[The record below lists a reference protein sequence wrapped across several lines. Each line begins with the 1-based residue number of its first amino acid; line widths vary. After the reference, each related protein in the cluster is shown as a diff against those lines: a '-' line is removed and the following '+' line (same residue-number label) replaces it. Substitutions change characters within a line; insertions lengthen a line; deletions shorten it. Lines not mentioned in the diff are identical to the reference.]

1 VAGTGPRVG
10 VLEVSFSRQV
20 WGAELVSMEL
30 AEPLARRGV
39 DLTLAAPPGGELEEH
54 WRRRGLPFLGLEVPE
69 RAGIRHP
76 AHGRRPGA
84 RALGTELLATV
95 SAVRAISRAARPF
108 DLVRSNSL
116 WAHLD
121 CALAGRMARRA
132 VALDLHDL
140 VRPGAGR
147 TLLGAAVRLA
157 TVSTAISEAVADSA
171 GRRARSRV
179 EVVPLAVDLE
189 RFCPGPASP
198 EVRGHLSADPGA
210 PLVGIVGRIDPEK
223 GVDVV
228 VRAMQMLTGDAAR
241 AHLVVVGSGGLAP
254 DGYPERVRNEAERM
268 LGSRVRFV
276 GRMRDVPAVLRALD
290 VLVNASVA
298 EPFGMSVLEAQ
309 ACGVAVVGTRAGG
322 IPDFVIDGDNGLLVA
337 SGDADALAK
346 ALDALVTDPDLRTRL
361 AARGRRS
368 AEGRG
373 VEDRAGVMAELY
385 RRAASAHT
393 GGRRG
398 ALGPRELGA

>member
-1 VAGTGPRVG
+1 MAGTGPRVR

-30 AEPLARRGV
+30 AAPLARHGV

-54 WRRRGLPFLGLEVPE
+54 WRRRGLPFVGLEVPD
-69 RAGIRHP
+69 RSGIRDR
-76 AHGRRPGA
+76 ADGGRPGA
-84 RALGTELLATV
+84 RALGTELLASA

-121 CALAGRMARRA
+121 CALAGRVSGRA

-147 TLLGAAVRLA
+147 ALLGAAVRLA
-157 TVSTAISEAVADSA
+157 TVSTAISEAVADSV
-171 GRRARSRV
+171 GGRARSRV
-179 EVVPLAVDLE
+179 EVVPLAVDLA
-189 RFCPGPASP
+189 RFGPGPASP

-223 GVDVV
+223 GVEVL
-228 VRAMQMLTGDAAR
+228 VRAMAMLTGPAAR

-254 DGYPERVRNEAERM
+254 DGYPERVREEAERA
-268 LGSRVRFV
+268 LGTRVRFV
-276 GRMRDVPAVLRALD
+276 GRMGDVPAVLRALD

-322 IPDFVIDGDNGLLVA
+322 IPDFVMDGDNGVLVS
-337 SGDADALAK
+337 SGDADALSK
-346 ALDALVTDPDLRTRL
+346 ALDALVTDTDLRTRL
-361 AARGRRS
+361 AARGRAS

-373 VEDRAGVMAELY
+373 VDERAAVVADLY
-385 RRAASAHT
+385 RHAAA
-393 GGRRG
+393 RRDRRRRHDVRPTEVG
-398 ALGPRELGA
+398 A

>member
-1 VAGTGPRVG
+1 MVGTSPRVR

-30 AEPLARRGV
+30 AEPLARHGV
-39 DLTLAAPPGGELEEH
+39 DMTLAAPSGGELEEH
-54 WRRRGLPFLGLEVPE
+54 WRRRGLPFVDLEVPE
-69 RAGIRHP
+69 RAGIRDP
-76 AHGRRPGA
+76 ADGRRPGA
-84 RALGTELLATV
+84 RVLGTEFLATV

-121 CALAGRMARRA
+121 CALAGRIAHRA

-140 VRPGAGR
+140 VRPGVGR

-171 GRRARSRV
+171 GQRARSRV
-179 EVVPLAVDLE
+179 EVVPLAVDIE
-189 RFCPGPASP
+189 RFRPGEPSP
-198 EVRGHLSADPGA
+198 DVRGHLSADPDA

-228 VRAMQMLTGDAAR
+228 VRAMEMLSGPAAR
-241 AHLVVVGSGGLAP
+241 AHLVVVGSAGLAP
-254 DGYPERVRNEAERM
+254 DGYPQRVRAEAERV

-276 GRMRDVPAVLRALD
+276 GRMSDVPSVLRALD

-322 IPDFVIDGDNGLLVA
+322 IPDFVTDGDNGLLVS

-346 ALDALVTDPDLRTRL
+346 ALDALVTDADLRSRVATR
-361 AARGRRS
+361 ARAS
-368 AEGRG
+368 AEGHG
-373 VEDRAGVMAELY
+373 IEGRAGVVAELY
-385 RRAASAHT
+385 RRAAA
-393 GGRRG
+393 RRG
-398 ALGPRELGA
+398 AGRPEEQPPTEVGA